1 MLFSHQC
8 PPVQRDMKQVGL
20 RCFTWAITQDGVIFM
35 LLTGFDSFYGELD
48 VSSVKCTNKHLFG
61 SLSPAQVSGL
71 RDKFLSRCQWGQVMR
86 RQITAE
92 YKIFLRIRAGQR
104 WNKLLRQSCLPKEMF
119 KKRESMVPLDQNVVN
134 IRSRMGWTERLDEF

>member
-1 MLFSHQC
+1 
-8 PPVQRDMKQVGL
+8 
-20 RCFTWAITQDGVIFM
+20 
-35 LLTGFDSFYGELD
+35 
-48 VSSVKCTNKHLFG
+48 
-61 SLSPAQVSGL
+61 
-71 RDKFLSRCQWGQVMR
+71 MR